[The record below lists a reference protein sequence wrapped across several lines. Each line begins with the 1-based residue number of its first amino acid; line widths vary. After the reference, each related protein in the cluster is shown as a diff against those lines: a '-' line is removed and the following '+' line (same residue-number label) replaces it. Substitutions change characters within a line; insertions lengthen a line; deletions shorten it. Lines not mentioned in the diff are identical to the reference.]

1 LILSDPGGLE
11 PGEGP
16 VALFGGVYSNHLAL
30 RATLEDARA
39 AGARTIVCL
48 GDLGAF
54 GPNPDESC
62 RIVRQRGLPV
72 VQGNYDHS
80 LGHGLADC
88 RCGYTD
94 PEDNRFAAISYR
106 YTYASTDP
114 DHRSWMRS
122 LPQAIRFRMGD
133 RRVLLCHASPRR
145 INEFLWESTSPDAF
159 LLRLLDDAEADV
171 LAVSHTGIPWLRH
184 LPVRRAVVNV
194 GVIGRPP
201 NDGRT
206 GAPYA
211 LLRLDP
217 DGEPAVEWRRVD
229 YDHERL
235 AAEMREEGLPAEFV
249 DTILTGW
256 WTTCLEVLP
265 AKERA
270 RGRF

>member
-1 LILSDPGGLE
+1 MILSNPGGLE

-16 VALFGGVYSNHLAL
+16 IALFGGVYGNHPAL
-30 RATLEDARA
+30 LATLEDARA
-39 AGARTIVCL
+39 AGAETIVCL

-62 RIVRQRGLPV
+62 RIVRERGLPV

-94 PEDNRFAAISYR
+94 PDDNRFAAISYR
-106 YTYASTDP
+106 YTYARTSP
-114 DHRSWMRS
+114 EHRAWMRTF
-122 LPQAIRFRMGD
+122 PQAIRFRLGD
-133 RRVLLCHASPRR
+133 RRVVLCHASPRR

-159 LLRLLDDAEADV
+159 LRRLLDDAEADV
-171 LAVSHTGIPWLRH
+171 LAVSHTGIPWLRS
-184 LPVRRAVVNV
+184 LPGRRAVVNV
-194 GVIGRPP
+194 GAIGRPP

-206 GAPYA
+206 GATYA
-211 LLRLDP
+211 LLGLDAG
-217 DGEPAVEWRRVD
+217 DAPAVEWRRVA
-229 YDHERL
+229 YDHGRL
-235 AAEMREEGLPAEFV
+235 AAEMREERLPEEFV
-249 DTILTGW
+249 ETILTGW

>member
-1 LILSDPGGLE
+1 MILTDPGWLE
-11 PGEGP
+11 PAESP
-16 VALFGGVYSNHLAL
+16 IALFGGVYSNHLAL
-30 RATLEDARA
+30 RATLEDAKA
-39 AGARTIVCL
+39 TGAGTVACL

-54 GPNPDESC
+54 GPHPDRAC
-62 RIVRQRGLPV
+62 ALVRDAGIPV

-80 LGHGLADC
+80 LGHDLADC

-106 YTYASTDP
+106 YTYGNTDP
-114 DHRSWMRS
+114 GHRSWMRS
-122 LPQAIRFRMGD
+122 LPRAIRFRMGD

-159 LLRLLDDAEADV
+159 LVRLLDDAEADV

-184 LPVRRAVVNV
+184 LPGRRAVVNV
-194 GVIGRPP
+194 GAIGRPP

-206 GAPYA
+206 GTPYA
-211 LLRLDP
+211 LLDLDAGGAP
-217 DGEPAVEWRRVD
+217 VVEWRRVG
-229 YDHERL
+229 YDHDGL
-235 AAEMREEGLPAEFV
+235 AIEMREEGLPEPFV
-249 DTILTGW
+249 ETILTGW

-270 RGRF
+270 RGRY

>member
-1 LILSDPGGLE
+1 MILSDPGWIE
-11 PGEGP
+11 TDEGP
-16 VALFGGVYSNHLAL
+16 VGLFGGVYSNHPAL
-30 RATLEDARA
+30 LATLQDARA
-39 AGARTIVCL
+39 AGAETIVCL

-54 GPNPDESC
+54 GPHPDESC
-62 RIVRQRGLPV
+62 RIVRERGIPV
-72 VQGNYDHS
+72 VQGNYDHA

-88 RCGYTD
+88 RCGYTN

-106 YTYASTDP
+106 YTYASTDAG
-114 DHRSWMRS
+114 HRSWMRS

-159 LLRLLDDAEADV
+159 LLRLLDAADADV

-184 LPVRRAVVNV
+184 LPGRRAVVNV
-194 GVIGRPP
+194 GAIGRPA

-206 GAPYA
+206 GAIYSI
-211 LLRLDP
+211 LRLDA
-217 DGEPAVEWRRVD
+217 DAAPAVEWRRVT
-229 YDHERL
+229 YDHDRL
-235 AAEMREEGLPAEFV
+235 VAEMREEGLPEEFV
-249 DTILTGW
+249 ETILTGW

-265 AKERA
+265 ARERA